1 MTGGGRGNYGRWIYG
16 LGEYSA
22 RYIKRNRLNPPVDP
36 PFQRNIE
43 LGEGEGMKAAVYAG
57 NRKLEI
63 RDIPA
68 PTVGPTDVLI
78 DVAYCAICGTD
89 VHGVMYDVVPPG
101 TVLGHEYSGTVVEVG
116 NGVERWKVGDRV
128 VGGGGNPPPGK
139 GKGWDLDPRY
149 NYRVEGFHAKK
160 FRAYAEYVLMEEWE
174 PIPVPDGVS
183 DEAAALCEPA
193 SVAVHAVRM
202 SQLKLG
208 DPVAV
213 VGAGPIGL
221 FTVQA
226 ARAAGAVSILVS
238 EPSPLR
244 RGAAA
249 KLGADVVIDPTQDDP
264 VAAAEEMTGGA
275 GVGVAFDCAGIK
287 GTLDQAASMVRPRG
301 QAVLI
306 AVPWEPLPLEAAD
319 WMARHIN
326 IQTTFGQDP
335 GDWHTTL
342 KLMQRGGID
351 VQPMLQESDFI
362 RLEDIQSAFES
373 LFTPSDQLQMIVK
386 L

>member
-1 MTGGGRGNYGRWIYG
+1 MKHFDIWKCVSDCICNPAVKWVVLDRADLGRCP
-16 LGEYSA
+16 
-22 RYIKRNRLNPPVDP
+22 KRNWDLA
-36 PFQRNIE
+36 
-43 LGEGEGMKAAVYAG
+43 LGNLRRECVV
-57 NRKLEI
+57 NLL
-63 RDIPA
+63 DN
-68 PTVGPTDVLI
+68 L
-78 DVAYCAICGTD
+78 
-89 VHGVMYDVVPPG
+89 DVVHLSLPIAVRPG
-101 TVLGHEYSGTVVEVG
+101 LPVAHSLLAAID
-116 NGVERWKVGDRV
+116 NIQRRV
-128 VGGGGNPPPGK
+128 D
-139 GKGWDLDPRY
+139 DLDPRY

-160 FRAYAEYVLMEEWE
+160 IRAYAEYALMEEWE
-174 PIPVPDGVS
+174 PIPIPDGVS

-213 VGAGPIGL
+213 IGAGPIGL

-226 ARAAGAVSILVS
+226 ARAAGADSILVS
-238 EPSPLR
+238 EPSAQR
-244 RGAAA
+244 RSAAA

-264 VAAAEEMTGGA
+264 VAAAEAMTGSM
-275 GVGVAFDCAGIK
+275 GVCVAFDCAGVK
-287 GTLDQAASMVRPRG
+287 GTLDQSASMVRPRG

-326 IQTTFGQDP
+326 VQTTFGQDP

-342 KLMQRGGID
+342 NLMQRGSID
-351 VQPMLQESDFI
+351 VRPMLQESDFI

>member
-1 MTGGGRGNYGRWIYG
+1 
-16 LGEYSA
+16 
-22 RYIKRNRLNPPVDP
+22 
-36 PFQRNIE
+36 
-43 LGEGEGMKAAVYAG
+43 MKAAVYAG

-221 FTVQA
+221 FTVQV
-226 ARAAGAVSILVS
+226 ARAAGAESILVS

-264 VAAAEEMTGGA
+264 VAAAEEMTGGE
-275 GVGVAFDCAGIK
+275 GVGIVFDCAGIK